1 MIKDLKVTRGTA
13 VRTVLIIITLVNLM
27 LKAMGY
33 PIIDVDGN
41 AVAKAIECGTE
52 VVIIVLGF
60 WKNNSFTGSA
70 KTADFYLRKLRNFD
84 TDEVDDIL
92 SGVKEG

>member
-1 MIKDLKVTRGTA
+1 MIKDLEVTRGTV
-13 VRTVLIIITLVNLM
+13 VRTVLIMVTLVNLL

-52 VVIIVLGF
+52 VVIIALGF

-70 KTADFYLRKLRNFD
+70 KNADFYLAKLRNFD
-84 TDEVDDIL
+84 TDEADSVFNE
-92 SGVKEG
+92 KE